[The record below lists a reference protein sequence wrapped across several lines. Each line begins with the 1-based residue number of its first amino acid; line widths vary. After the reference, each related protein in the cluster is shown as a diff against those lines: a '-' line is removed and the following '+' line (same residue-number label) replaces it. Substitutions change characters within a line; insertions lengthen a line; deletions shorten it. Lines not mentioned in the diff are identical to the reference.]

1 MGDLAYPTLRR
12 VVDETK
18 NHGNH
23 VKLVWNALLAPHH
36 CSKKAMYEKD
46 ANGNDVLRQ
55 DILDDFEA
63 AQVPGAFII
72 ASSPAIPESNSPG
85 DNPPHAKARHR
96 YEEIVSGQFLCSGEY
111 STPENMRP
119 IILSLSA
126 NGAPAGALWA

>member
-1 MGDLAYPTLRR
+1 
-12 VVDETK
+12 
-18 NHGNH
+18 
-23 VKLVWNALLAPHH
+23 
-36 CSKKAMYEKD
+36 MYEKD